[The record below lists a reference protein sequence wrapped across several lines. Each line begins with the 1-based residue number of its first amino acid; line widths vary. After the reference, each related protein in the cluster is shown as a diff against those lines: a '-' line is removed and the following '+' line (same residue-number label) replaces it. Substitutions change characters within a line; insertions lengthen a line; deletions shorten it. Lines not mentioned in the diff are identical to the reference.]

1 MTAQSELA
9 PEEDQGFMFYQ
20 IKGSPNATAQQ
31 MLGYS
36 QQMFAIGKAL
46 PEYEM
51 MFQIIQPGTGI
62 GGMLFTPWEERTKSA
77 HVLQQELQAKWGAI
91 AGGQVFAFQLP
102 PLPGAQG
109 APIQVVINT
118 TEPFAELER
127 SHAGRAGQGQGQ
139 RQVLVRRHR
148 PQDRQAANAPWSSIA
163 ISSRRSG

>member
-1 MTAQSELA
+1 
-9 PEEDQGFMFYQ
+9 
-20 IKGSPNATAQQ
+20 

-51 MFQIIQPGTGI
+51 MFQIISPGTGF
-62 GGMLFTPWEERTKSA
+62 GGMLFTPWEDRSKNA

-109 APIQVVINT
+109 APIQVVIST
-118 TEPFAELER
+118 TEPSRTSTR
-127 SHAGRAGQGQGQ
+127 S
-139 RQVLVRRHR
+139 RRPFCRR
-148 PQDRQAANAPWSSIA
+148 PRTAASSGSSIP
-163 ISSRRSG
+163 I